1 MRKVKTLGTVD
12 VGLEGIEWLQEGRG
26 SLKSSALSLITQSA
40 AEMHLSESIAIL

>member
-26 SLKSSALSLITQSA
+26 SLKSSALTHHTKRHRNASK
-40 AEMHLSESIAIL
+40 